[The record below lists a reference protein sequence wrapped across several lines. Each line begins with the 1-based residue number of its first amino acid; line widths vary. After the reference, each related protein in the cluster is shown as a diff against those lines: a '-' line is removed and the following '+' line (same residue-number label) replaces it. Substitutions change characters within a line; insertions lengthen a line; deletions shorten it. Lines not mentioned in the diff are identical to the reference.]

1 MGNFESNQIQFDSHT
16 GQLINRCLQICR
28 YREDLIVS
36 GFPLASDQQIPVVTF
51 AHHPRDARSSCI
63 AFLPETRT
71 PNADLGALRE
81 LGIPLAFVVGAK
93 TWEMWSL
100 RCDGARREK
109 RVDMDKVERFF
120 EDHKAD
126 FAPGAVFRA
135 KTWARAGGARQL
147 DFVDA
152 GLLPMVEKEAG
163 ARLRQLFEEM
173 LGHSLDALGSKA
185 SSMTETESHWLV
197 RANFWLL
204 AGKLMRDKSVPK
216 FTRLDLNDV
225 QNVFDRVADHYDAPR
240 IRANGRLRALRG
252 AADLAA
258 KFASLRCISTE
269 TLGALY
275 EEALLSP
282 RTRKLLSVHRT
293 PTYLVDYM
301 LARLSRWME
310 EDIGVENCRVWE
322 PSCGHAPFLVGA
334 VRLLSDLLPEHIASD
349 RTERRKFLRSHIG
362 GCDRDAFALEIA
374 RLSLTLADI
383 PNPNGWKLDPVKD
396 MFDGDYLAR
405 NIAASSVIIANPPFE
420 GVQLSDKERAT
431 GDLRYARSGQAGE
444 LLRRIIDNA
453 IPGALF
459 GIVVPQAILDG
470 ASFRELRN
478 NLLSKVEVREIVT
491 FPDNVFKFAK
501 PETAIL
507 FGRKFG
513 DGELGAK
520 AFKFRR
526 VLKRDMEAFR
536 SQSMLPT
543 GALLARN
550 DVLAHPNH
558 QLLLP
563 PLAEVWKAAERF
575 PRLGENAHVTIG
587 FYFYAE
593 EDKDYPGGELQVS
606 KTELHGFYQGFR
618 LAEKTPNTHLLP
630 KLEWLNQRDSMIR
643 RACGG
648 TKRNEPRVVM
658 NHIRT
663 GGGAWRHKAFIDSMG
678 RPATDAFLLLTPTAP
693 NWSLEL
699 LWAFANGPFAN
710 AFTLTNS
717 AAKQIGVR
725 LLKGM
730 RVPNISER
738 DTKPLENAVRTYL
751 AVARAFSASQHGE
764 VLPPKRQA
772 KKALVEPAIRNEQ
785 LALDG
790 LAADEPE
797 IMATDQEN
805 LRALHWR
812 VDAEVL
818 KLYALPA
825 GLERE
830 LLDFFDGV
838 PRVGIPFE
846 QRGYIPLDFRE
857 TQRLDEFLRIT
868 DEWEQTDDRR
878 SELVEKEYR
887 GGGRTAVENTEFVEL
902 QRLYELR
909 RCYCRWQR
917 TGDAHSPLIDE
928 EKLKQLISEDPVTRR
943 A

>member
-1 MGNFESNQIQFDSHT
+1 MGNFENNRIQFDNRT
-16 GQLINRCLQICR
+16 GQLISRCLHSCR
-28 YREDLIVS
+28 YREDLIVE
-36 GFPLASDQQIPVVTF
+36 GFPLASDRRIPVVTF

-63 AFLPETRT
+63 AFLPESRT
-71 PNADLGALRE
+71 PDADLRTLRE
-81 LGIPLAFVVGAK
+81 LGIPIAFLVGAK

-100 RCDGARREK
+100 RSDGARREK
-109 RVDMDKVERFF
+109 RLDADKVERFF

-173 LGHSLDALGSKA
+173 LEHSLDALGSKA
-185 SSMTETESHWLV
+185 SSMSETDSHWLV

-301 LARLSRWME
+301 LARMSRWME
-310 EDIGVENCRVWE
+310 EDLGVENCRVWE

-334 VRLLSDLLPEHIASD
+334 VRLLSDLLPDRIASD
-349 RTERRKFLRSHIG
+349 RTERRKFLRTHIG

-383 PNPNGWKLDPVKD
+383 PNPNGWKLDAVKD

-405 NIAASSVIIANPPFE
+405 NIAANSVIIANPPFE
-420 GVQLSDKERAT
+420 GVQLSDRERST

-444 LLRRIIDNA
+444 LLRRIVNNA
-453 IPGALF
+453 SSGALF

-478 NLLSKVEVREIVT
+478 NLLSQVDVREIVT

-507 FGRKFG
+507 FGRKLG
-513 DGELGAK
+513 RGEVGAD

-526 VLKRDMEAFR
+526 VLKPDMETFR
-536 SQSMLPT
+536 SQSRIPT
-543 GALLARN
+543 GAMLARN
-550 DVLAHPNH
+550 GVLAHSSH

-563 PLAEVWKAAERF
+563 PLAEVWRAAEHF
-575 PRLGENAHVTIG
+575 PRLDENAHVTIG
-587 FYFYAE
+587 FYFFAE
-593 EDKDYPGGELQVS
+593 GDKDYPIGESQVS
-606 KTELHGFYQGFR
+606 EKEILGFDQGFL
-618 LAEKTPNTHLLP
+618 LAEKTPDTHMLP
-630 KLEWLNQRDSMIR
+630 KLEWLNQKDAMIR

-648 TKRNEPRVVM
+648 TKKREPRVVM
-658 NHIRT
+658 NHVRT
-663 GGGAWRHKAFIDSMG
+663 GGGAWRHKAFIDAIG
-678 RPATDAFLLLTPTAP
+678 HPATDAFLLLTPTAP
-693 NWSLEL
+693 NWSLEV

-730 RVPNISER
+730 RVPNLSEC
-738 DTKPLENAVRTYL
+738 DTKPLENAVCAYL
-751 AVARAFSASQHGE
+751 TAARAFSASQCGE
-764 VLPPKRQA
+764 TLPPRRRA
-772 KKALVEPAIRNEQ
+772 KKSSVKPAVEDAQ
-785 LALDG
+785 LPLDG
-790 LAADEPE
+790 LAAHGSQFVLS
-797 IMATDQEN
+797 DQEN

-838 PRVGIPFE
+838 PRVGVPFE

-857 TQRLDEFLRIT
+857 TQRLDEYLRIT
-868 DEWEQTDDRR
+868 DEWEHTDDRR
-878 SELVEKEYR
+878 SQLVEKEYR
-887 GGGRTAVENTEFVEL
+887 GGGRTAAENAEFVEL
-902 QRLYELR
+902 QRLYDLR

-928 EKLKQLISEDPVTRR
+928 EKLKRLISEDSITRR

>member
-1 MGNFESNQIQFDSHT
+1 MGDFENNNIQFDTPT
-16 GQLINRCLQICR
+16 GQLISRCLQSCR
-28 YREDLIVS
+28 YREDLIVT
-36 GFPLASDQQIPVVTF
+36 GFPLASDRHIPVVTF

-63 AFLPETRT
+63 AFLPETHT
-71 PNADLGALRE
+71 PNADLGTLRE
-81 LGIPLAFVVGAK
+81 LGIPLAFLVGAK

-109 RVDMDKVERFF
+109 RLDVDKVERFF

-163 ARLRQLFEEM
+163 SRLRQLFEEM

-185 SSMTETESHWLV
+185 SSMTESESHWLV

-204 AGKLMRDKSVPK
+204 AGKLMHDKSVPK

-225 QNVFDRVADHYDAPR
+225 QNVFDRVADHYDASR
-240 IRANGRLRALRG
+240 IRANGKLRALRG
-252 AADLAA
+252 AADLAS
-258 KFASLRCISTE
+258 KFASFRCISTE

-301 LARLSRWME
+301 LARMSHWI
-310 EDIGVENCRVWE
+310 EDDLGVENCRVWE

-349 RTERRKFLRSHIG
+349 QVKRRKFLRSHIG

-405 NIAASSVIIANPPFE
+405 NIATNSVVCVNPPFE
-420 GVQLSDKERAT
+420 SADVSARDRAN
-431 GDLRYARSGQAGE
+431 GDLRFHRNGQAAE
-444 LLRRIIDNA
+444 LLRRVIQSA
-453 IPGALF
+453 EPRTVF
-459 GIVVPQAILDG
+459 GVVVPQTILE
-470 ASFRELRN
+470 SVWFKSLRRD
-478 NLLSKVEVREIVT
+478 LMEQCEIQEITV
-491 FPDNVFKFAK
+491 FPDKVFQFADV
-501 PETAIL
+501 ETGIIIA
-507 FGRKFG
+507 RKRAVATMASPRF
-513 DGELGAK
+513 L
-520 AFKFRR
+520 FRR
-526 VLKRDMEAFR
+526 VFEKGID
-536 SQSMLPT
+536 
-543 GALLARN
+543 
-550 DVLAHPNH
+550 
-558 QLLLP
+558 
-563 PLAEVWKAAERF
+563 
-575 PRLGENAHVTIG
+575 G
-587 FYFYAE
+587 FI
-593 EDKDYPGGELQVS
+593 KDYHADQNCNPLTQEQLQTDS
-606 KTELHGFYQGFR
+606 LSLLIPR
-618 LAEKTPNTHLLP
+618 LAELWTVNPNPTRFGEIATITHGLFFLPEAHSDFPKGEITTSDETIPGLVRGFATSRGKWETHLAPATTGFNLNP
-630 KLEWLNQRDSMIR
+630 KVIEWAMAGTSVGCPQVLLNHG
-643 RACGG
+643 RAS
-648 TKRNEPRVVM
+648 
-658 NHIRT
+658 RT
-663 GGGAWRHKAFIDSMG
+663 AWRLKAFIDFDGKPFTHRFIVLRPMG
-678 RPATDAFLLLTPTAP
+678 PM
-693 NWSLEL
+693 SVEVV
-699 LWAFANGPFAN
+699 WALANSPYAN
-710 AFTLTNS
+710 AYSFTDS
-717 AAKQIGVR
+717 AKRDISATFLR
-725 LLKGM
+725 EM
-730 RVPNISER
+730 PVPTLADC
-738 DTKPLENAVRTYL
+738 DTKPLDNAVRAYL
-751 AVARAFSASQHGE
+751 VAARAFSASQHGKL
-764 VLPPKRQA
+764 LPPKRQA

-790 LAADEPE
+790 LAVSEPE

-830 LLDFFDGV
+830 LLDFFDDV
-838 PRVGIPFE
+838 PRVGVPFK

-857 TQRLDEFLRIT
+857 TQRLDEFLLIT
-868 DEWEQTDDRR
+868 DEWELTDDRR
-878 SELVEKEYR
+878 SQLVDKEYR
-887 GGGRTAVENTEFVEL
+887 GGGRTAGENAEFVEL
-902 QRLYELR
+902 QRLYDLR

-928 EKLKQLISEDPVTRR
+928 EKLKRLISEDSISRR